1 MVVSEASGG
10 STESAA
16 QAVPGAY
23 PDTSWTK
30 EYQTLP
36 QAVHARRAEYTTR
49 SKVRVKVGTWN
60 VASLKGTEKDI
71 GGWFIG
77 GKGVTESLAGLSVS
91 RPRGSQEEGIP
102 GSEEIDQRESVVE
115 QEDRSSR
122 KDSTIPKNDAGSLPH
137 DAEIGIYALG
147 LQEVIDI
154 NSATEA
160 LKPYTDTTAANKW
173 KKAVEE
179 ALPYGY
185 QLVAEQQLIGLLLL
199 VYASP
204 QLAPEI
210 RNVCTTSVGTGL
222 MGYMGNKGAVTA
234 RIVLGETTRIVFV
247 NSHLSA
253 GADKSALDRR
263 DWDASQIV
271 SRTRFDSVSD
281 ATTGQQAKA
290 EVIGDEDFA
299 FWFGD
304 LNYRLEGIPGEDVR
318 RLLMLHTRNEYDLSM
333 GSVPKIEKELARVTS
348 ASHKKNPLESASA
361 HSAKSSSS
369 ASTHSRTP
377 EDSVESLSTLE
388 GSISSKTTLDSD
400 STSELDPAS
409 LQATLASLLPHDEL
423 HQQQRA
429 HKAFHDGWREGEIKF
444 LPTYKYDVGSVGV
457 FDSSEK
463 KRAPSW
469 CDRILYR
476 TRRDKLAYE
485 NKKVEEE
492 AARKRDE
499 QLQAEGIITA
509 AADEDTLFE
518 YNPDT
523 DGDYDEDDGDE
534 DDGLKAD
541 VVLTKAGF
549 QDEMT
554 LDYYTA
560 HQRVLS
566 SDHKPL
572 DAIFTLQYDAVVPE
586 LKSKVYS
593 EVAKEL
599 DRAEN
604 EGRPTISV
612 VIDRKTSSE
621 DGLIQDSS
629 ASDAENVD
637 FGDIRYSQ
645 AKCRTV
651 TIANTGRVPASIGF
665 VDRPIAVGQKKGTAP
680 EWLLIRYDDEH
691 DQKFSTPSKDF
702 RALEPG
708 DACTI
713 ELLIQISS
721 VDVVRRLNEGLE
733 SIDDILVLRVRDG
746 RDHFI
751 TVRGHWLPSSFG
763 RSIDKLIRIPEGGI
777 RRLQHQRPKGSSS
790 KEATVPSNEEDPSLS
805 SPVMWSAPR
814 ELFRLTEAIEDLT
827 ERAVADWSMKGAN
840 MDEDA
845 PPWPNHVGWPFARDS
860 WTLKDDSMRDDLK
873 FNIREALDNDQ
884 PFDHYISA
892 EATIL
897 QRLETLAEILLEFL
911 RGLEDGIVSEESWFR
926 LESGILAHAKARQL
940 LSQEDEKSW
949 VLETLSDSPSRSV
962 SFVLLMSTLARI
974 ASEVS
979 SSEPAGTLPSPLKDG
994 GGSPHSSPTKS
1005 ITDEQGQPAAR
1016 RSKVNRAFAEIFS
1029 RLIINAP
1036 LPSKS
1041 KERKTQEERLAGI
1054 FDLFLDDGN
1063 QT

>member
-1 MVVSEASGG
+1 MVVSEASGT
-10 STESAA
+10 STEPTA
-16 QAVPGAY
+16 QAIPGAY
-23 PDTSWTK
+23 PDTSWTR
-30 EYQTLP
+30 EYQTLS
-36 QAVHARRAEYTTR
+36 QAVHARRAEYTTQ

-71 GGWFIG
+71 GGWFVG

-91 RPRGSQEEGIP
+91 RTQGSQGESSP
-102 GSEEIDQRESVVE
+102 GSEETHPRESVVE
-115 QEDRSSR
+115 QEERLSR
-122 KDSTIPKNDAGSLPH
+122 KDSTIPRNDAGSLPH
-137 DAEIGIYALG
+137 DAEVGIYALG

-179 ALPYGY
+179 ALPQGY
-185 QLVAEQQLIGLLLL
+185 QLIAEQQLIGLLLL

-234 RIVLGETTRIVFV
+234 RIVLGETTRMVFV

-253 GADKSALDRR
+253 GADKAALDRR

-271 SRTRFDSVSD
+271 SRTRFDSISD
-281 ATTGQQAKA
+281 PITGQQAKTEA
-290 EVIGDEDFA
+290 IGDEDFA

-318 RLLMLHTRNEYDLSM
+318 RLLMLHTRNEYDLS
-333 GSVPKIEKELARVTS
+333 GSSVSKIEDELAR
-348 ASHKKNPLESASA
+348 P
-361 HSAKSSSS
+361 
-369 ASTHSRTP
+369 
-377 EDSVESLSTLE
+377 
-388 GSISSKTTLDSD
+388 G

-423 HQQQRA
+423 HQRQRA
-429 HKAFHDGWREGEIKF
+429 HKAFHEGWREGEIKF

-476 TRRDKLAYE
+476 TRRDKLGYE
-485 NKKVEEE
+485 NRKAEEE
-492 AARKRDE
+492 AAQKRDE
-499 QLQAEGIITA
+499 QLKAEGIITA

-534 DDGLKAD
+534 DDALKAD
-541 VVLTKAGF
+541 VVLTRAGF

-572 DAIFTLQYDAVVPE
+572 DAIFTLKYDAVVPE

-599 DRAEN
+599 DKAEN

-612 VIDRKTSSE
+612 VIDRKTSGE
-621 DGLIQDSS
+621 DGLIQESS
-629 ASDAENVD
+629 TSDAENVD
-637 FGDIRYSQ
+637 FGDIRYGQ

-665 VDRPIAVGQKKGTAP
+665 IDRPIGVGQKEGTAP

-691 DQKFSTPSKDF
+691 DQKFSTPSKECRD
-702 RALEPG
+702 LEPG

-713 ELLIQISS
+713 ELLVHICSF
-721 VDVVRRLNEGLE
+721 DVVRRLNEGLE

-751 TVRGHWLPSSFG
+751 TVRGQWLPSSFG
-763 RSIDKLIRIPEGGI
+763 RSVDKLIRIPEGGI
-777 RRLQHQRPKGSSS
+777 RKLQHQRPKGSSR
-790 KEATVPSNEEDPSLS
+790 KEHTAPINEENPSLS

-814 ELFRLTEAIEDLT
+814 ELFRLTEAIEDLA
-827 ERAVADWSMKGAN
+827 ERAVADWSMKGADR
-840 MDEDA
+840 DEDA
-845 PPWPNHVGWPFARDS
+845 SPWQNHVGWPFARDS
-860 WTLKDDSMRDDLK
+860 WTLEDGSTRDDLK

-884 PFDHYISA
+884 PFDQYISA
-892 EATIL
+892 ETTVL
-897 QRLETLAEILLEFL
+897 QRLETLAETLLEFL
-911 RGLEDGIVSEESWFR
+911 GGLEDGIVSEDSWFH
-926 LESGILAHAKARQL
+926 LESGILVQAKAKQP
-940 LSQEDEKSW
+940 LSQEDEKGW

-979 SSEPAGTLPSPLKDG
+979 SSEPAGTLPSPLKDAG
-994 GGSPHSSPTKS
+994 LLLPSSPTKS
-1005 ITDEQGQPAAR
+1005 TTGEQESPSAH

-1041 KERKTQEERLAGI
+1041 KERKTQEERLARI
-1054 FDLFLDDGN
+1054 FELFLDDGN